1 MVIHMYIAPGQG
13 QITPWGQNFFININI
28 LSIFP
33 FPARSNALN
42 VGFMMKRDC
51 SICAANTKGADQL
64 GIYCTADLRLCFP
77 IRKTSFLMYGLRQFG
92 HFGKTLFCHG
102 IKLYH
107 FCNM

>member
-1 MVIHMYIAPGQG
+1 MGK
-13 QITPWGQNFFININI
+13 
-28 LSIFP
+28 SIFG
-33 FPARSNALN
+33 FPSWFLHIRACTVSDNGKNALN
-42 VGFMMKRDC
+42 VGFMMNRDC
-51 SICAANTKGADQL
+51 SICAANIKGADQL

-92 HFGKTLFCHG
+92 HFGKTIFCHG